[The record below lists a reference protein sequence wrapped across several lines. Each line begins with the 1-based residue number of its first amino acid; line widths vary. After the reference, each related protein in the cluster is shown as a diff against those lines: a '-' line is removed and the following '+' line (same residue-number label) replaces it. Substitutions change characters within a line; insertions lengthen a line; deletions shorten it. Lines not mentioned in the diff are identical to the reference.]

1 MSVVT
6 TEQRGPI
13 SIIRINRPEKLN
25 AISAAVAVELQ
36 QAFQAF
42 DAAPEQRVA
51 ILSAAGDRAF
61 TAGADVTDLPEL
73 WRAIPGVG
81 FQTDKPIIA
90 ATSGWCVGGGI
101 VVVMMCDLMVSA
113 ESTMFYYPEAKLGVT
128 GGMISS
134 LVSRM
139 PHKLAM
145 EMMLLC
151 SKVSAQRAY
160 DVGFVNRVVPNGTHE
175 AEALAMAEQMLDSAP
190 LVMGALKRLA
200 ARGAAG
206 RAGRAY
212 GRGQPDPGACAR
224 ERGLAGGHSRAQGT
238 PETGIPRTITTRR
251 ELYNQHGDGS
261 KPHAKP
267 DVGGGAGPLCQI
279 EHRHGILRRTCLA
292 RTC

>member
-6 TEQRGPI
+6 VEARGPV

-36 QAFQAF
+36 RAFQAF

-51 ILSAAGDRAF
+51 ILSAAGEHAF
-61 TAGADVTDLPEL
+61 TAGADVSDLPEL

-101 VVVMMCDLMVSA
+101 VLVMMCDLMVSA
-113 ESTMFYYPEAKLGVT
+113 ESTIFYYPEAKLGVT

-175 AEALAMAEQMLDSAP
+175 AEALAMAEQMLECAP
-190 LVMGALKRLA
+190 LVMGTLKRLA
-200 ARGAAG
+200 AEVLPVGPVERMVAVSQTLAQV
-206 RAGRAY
+206 RASEDMQEGIRAH
-212 GRGQPDPGACAR
+212 R
-224 ERGLAGGHSRAQGT
+224 ERR
-238 PETGIPRTITTRR
+238 
-251 ELYNQHGDGS
+251 
-261 KPHAKP
+261 KP
-267 DVGGGAGPLCQI
+267 VFRG
-279 EHRHGILRRTCLA
+279 R
-292 RTC
+292 